1 MHSTSVRESL
11 IESPVILSSSKPQNI
26 VSTSA
31 NSFEYPAI
39 LSLPKHCFVCF
50 WWRRR
55 LRTLQFYSL
64 PNRVDAVSF
73 FAKDLRTLQFY
84 SPPSHKA
91 SAATQSACLRIL
103 QSPFQAG
110 NSSAHQKNLVWV
122 PCSFFFSKTSG
133 SVAARVWVP
142 CNFIFFQTIKMLRAW
157 HQPLFIVS
165 TSLFSFA
172 TKRSW
177 FEFPIWTLWVP
188 FLRAL
193 QFFSLIWMACNF
205 TFFQPKVAT

>member
-55 LRTLQFYSL
+55 
-64 PNRVDAVSF
+64 
-73 FAKDLRTLQFY
+73 LRTLQFY

-142 CNFIFFQTIKMLRAW
+142 CNFIFFQAQQWQWKTWYL
-157 HQPLFIVS
+157 V
-165 TSLFSFA
+165 
-172 TKRSW
+172 
-177 FEFPIWTLWVP
+177 WVP
-188 FLRAL
+188 CNFILCQTYTVHEL
-193 QFFSLIWMACNF
+193 QTMLVWVPCNF
-205 TFFQPKVAT
+205 TFLQAFKMLKSCGSSVWVPCNFIFFQTKDPGL

>member
-11 IESPVILSSSKPQNI
+11 IESPVILSPSKPQNI
-26 VSTSA
+26 VSATTH
-31 NSFEYPAI
+31 SFEYPAI

-50 WWRRR
+50 RWRRR
-55 LRTLQFYSL
+55 LSTLQFYSL
-64 PNRVDAVSF
+64 SNRVDAVSS

-142 CNFIFFQTIKMLRAW
+142 CNFIFF
-157 HQPLFIVS
+157 
-165 TSLFSFA
+165 
-172 TKRSW
+172 
-177 FEFPIWTLWVP
+177 
-188 FLRAL
+188 
-193 QFFSLIWMACNF
+193 
-205 TFFQPKVAT
+205 